1 MVATVTDSESK
12 LLIYIHRPIADISM
26 YLFTQAFKSHND
38 AWPRT
43 KVSMT
48 DKDMTERNVFSIA
61 FPAATLQL
69 CLFHTLCSFSR
80 GTLKGRHIKGEQEL
94 TRMRNSVM
102 FPFYMRCSYCC
113 FAFVRTCVRAYM
125 RACVRTCVR
134 VYIVMYFINSVTNI
148 K

>member
-12 LLIYIHRPIADISM
+12 LLTYIHKPTADISM
-26 YLFTQAFKSHND
+26 CLFTQAFKSHSD

-48 DKDMTERNVFSIA
+48 NEDMTECNVFSIA
-61 FPAATLQL
+61 SPAATLQL

-80 GTLKGRHIKGEQEL
+80 GTLKGRHVKGEQEL
-94 TRMRNSVM
+94 TRMRNRVM
-102 FPFYMRCSYCC
+102 FPFCMRCSYCC
-113 FAFVRTCVRAYM
+113 FACVH
-125 RACVRTCVR
+125 ACVRTCVR